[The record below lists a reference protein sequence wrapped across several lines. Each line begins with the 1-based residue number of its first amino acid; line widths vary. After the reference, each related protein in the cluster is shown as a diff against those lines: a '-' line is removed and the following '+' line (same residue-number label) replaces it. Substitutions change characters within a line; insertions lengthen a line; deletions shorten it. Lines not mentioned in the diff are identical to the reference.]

1 METLPWFSCLVTFS
15 RGSASILFEVEKRRK
30 KNKKL
35 RQEKRFYSVKRK
47 GEGALG
53 KTSPVSKC
61 TYVSFWNGIS
71 GGVTSRPFVF
81 RLFER
86 GKFWNSPSSKSLWLQ
101 RVWSPKFPLL
111 LLPPVQSQ
119 KSRAFQVY
127 CSALLRAKLLRFRH
141 ISKLLY
147 YCANHT
153 CQPCNLETNGRD
165 WHRIWQRAKVAP
177 LPLKGDISLAL
188 LPFLYTN
195 SRN

>member
-1 METLPWFSCLVTFS
+1 METLPWFSCRVTFS

-61 TYVSFWNGIS
+61 TYVCFWNGIP

-111 LLPPVQSQ
+111 LLLPPVQSQ
-119 KSRAFQVY
+119 KSRAFQAY

-147 YCANHT
+147 YCANHMST
-153 CQPCNLETNGRD
+153 VQSRNKWPGLTSNLAASESCP
-165 WHRIWQRAKVAP
+165 VAP
-177 LPLKGDISLAL
+177 KRRHLSRSATFSLHKL
-188 LPFLYTN
+188 
-195 SRN
+195 

>member
-61 TYVSFWNGIS
+61 TYVCFWNGIP

-101 RVWSPKFPLL
+101 RVWSPEFPS
-111 LLPPVQSQ
+111 LPPAWEERNLKNLERSQ
-119 KSRAFQVY
+119 LLFGTCETGHLFFLILSRAY
-127 CSALLRAKLLRFRH
+127 CFSFR
-141 ISKLLY
+141 
-147 YCANHT
+147 
-153 CQPCNLETNGRD
+153 
-165 WHRIWQRAKVAP
+165 
-177 LPLKGDISLAL
+177 
-188 LPFLYTN
+188 
-195 SRN
+195 